1 MEEALLKKE
10 EAPESRLVKL
20 LLEKD
25 FQITCAESCTGGMIA
40 SLLVNVPGVSEI
52 LMESYV
58 TYSNEAKHR
67 LLGVEQEALSEY
79 GAVSQQV
86 AFQMA
91 EGAARAAGAD
101 AAIAVTGIAGPGG
114 GTAQKPVGLVYI
126 GTYLCGNIRVTE
138 NHFLGER
145 YEIRKQAA
153 EAALLQL
160 TAQLTEQG

>member
-20 LLEKD
+20 LLEKGL
-25 FQITCAESCTGGMIA
+25 QITCAESCTGGMIA

-67 LLGVEQEALSEY
+67 LLGVEQETLSEY
-79 GAVSQQV
+79 GAVSPQV

>member
-10 EAPESRLVKL
+10 EAPERRLVKL

-25 FQITCAESCTGGMIA
+25 LQITCAESCTGGMIA

>member
-1 MEEALLKKE
+1 MEEALFKKE

-25 FQITCAESCTGGMIA
+25 LQITCAESCTGGMIA
-40 SLLVNVPGVSEI
+40 SRLVNVPGVSEI

-58 TYSNEAKHR
+58 TYSNEAKHK
-67 LLGVEQEALSEY
+67 LLGVEQEALSKY

>member
-10 EAPESRLVKL
+10 EAPESRLVQL

-25 FQITCAESCTGGMIA
+25 LQITCAESCTGGMIA

>member
-20 LLEKD
+20 LLEKGL
-25 FQITCAESCTGGMIA
+25 QITCAESCTGGMIA

-67 LLGVEQEALSEY
+67 LLGVEQETLSEY
-79 GAVSQQV
+79 GAASPQV

>member
-25 FQITCAESCTGGMIA
+25 LQITCAESCTGGMIA

-91 EGAARAAGAD
+91 EGAARAAGAES
-101 AAIAVTGIAGPGG
+101 AKAVTEIAGPGG

>member
-1 MEEALLKKE
+1 MEEALFKKE

-25 FQITCAESCTGGMIA
+25 LQITCAESCTGGMIA
-40 SLLVNVPGVSEI
+40 SRLVNVPGVSEI

-67 LLGVEQEALSEY
+67 LLGVEQEALSKY

-160 TAQLTEQG
+160 TVQLTEQG

>member
-1 MEEALLKKE
+1 
-10 EAPESRLVKL
+10 
-20 LLEKD
+20 
-25 FQITCAESCTGGMIA
+25 
-40 SLLVNVPGVSEI
+40 
-52 LMESYV
+52 MESYV

-114 GTAQKPVGLVYI
+114 GTAQ
-126 GTYLCGNIRVTE
+126 NR
-138 NHFLGER
+138 
-145 YEIRKQAA
+145 
-153 EAALLQL
+153 
-160 TAQLTEQG
+160 

>member
-25 FQITCAESCTGGMIA
+25 LQITCAESCTGGMIA

-67 LLGVEQEALSEY
+67 LLGVEQEALSKY

>member
-1 MEEALLKKE
+1 MEEALFKKE

-25 FQITCAESCTGGMIA
+25 LQITCAESCTGGMIT
-40 SLLVNVPGVSEI
+40 SRLVNVPGVSEI

-67 LLGVEQEALSEY
+67 LLGVEQEALSKY

-145 YEIRKQAA
+145 YEIRRQAA

>member
-1 MEEALLKKE
+1 MEEELFKKE

-25 FQITCAESCTGGMIA
+25 LQITCAESCTGGMIA
-40 SLLVNVPGVSEI
+40 SRLVNVPGVSEI

-67 LLGVEQEALSEY
+67 LLGVEQEALSKY

-145 YEIRKQAA
+145 YEIRRQAA

>member
-25 FQITCAESCTGGMIA
+25 LQITCAESCTGGMIT

-67 LLGVEQEALSEY
+67 LLGVEQEALSKY

-145 YEIRKQAA
+145 YEIRRQAA

>member
-40 SLLVNVPGVSEI
+40 SRLVNVPGVSEI

>member
-1 MEEALLKKE
+1 MEEALFKKE

-20 LLEKD
+20 LLVKD
-25 FQITCAESCTGGMIA
+25 LQITCAESCTGGMIA
-40 SLLVNVPGVSEI
+40 SRLVNVPGVSEI

-67 LLGVEQEALSEY
+67 LLGVEQEALSKY

-145 YEIRKQAA
+145 YEIRRQAA

-160 TAQLTEQG
+160 TAQLTAQG

>member
-1 MEEALLKKE
+1 MTEEISKKE
-10 EAPESRLVKL
+10 ETLEGRLVKL

-25 FQITCAESCTGGMIA
+25 LQITCAESCTGGMIA
-40 SLLVNVPGVSEI
+40 SLLVNVPGISKI

-79 GAVSQQV
+79 GAVSPQV
-86 AFQMA
+86 AYQMA

-101 AAIAVTGIAGPGG
+101 AAIAVTGIAGPLG

-126 GTYLCGNIRVTE
+126 GTYLCGNIQVTE
-138 NHFLGER
+138 NRFRGGR
-145 YEIRKQAA
+145 YEIRRQAA

-160 TAQLTEQG
+160 TAQLKERC

>member
-25 FQITCAESCTGGMIA
+25 LQITCAESCTGGMIA
-40 SLLVNVPGVSEI
+40 SRLVNVPGVSEI

-67 LLGVEQEALSEY
+67 LLGVEQEALSKY

-145 YEIRKQAA
+145 YEIRRQAA

-160 TAQLTEQG
+160 TAQLTAQG

>member
-1 MEEALLKKE
+1 MEEALFKKE

-25 FQITCAESCTGGMIA
+25 LQITCAESCTGGMIA
-40 SLLVNVPGVSEI
+40 SRLVNVPGVSEI

-67 LLGVEQEALSEY
+67 LLGVEQEALSKY

-145 YEIRKQAA
+145 YEIRRQAA
-153 EAALLQL
+153 EAALL
-160 TAQLTEQG
+160 

>member
-1 MEEALLKKE
+1 MEEALFKKE

-25 FQITCAESCTGGMIA
+25 LQITCAESCTGGMIA
-40 SLLVNVPGVSEI
+40 SRLVNVPGVSEI

-67 LLGVEQEALSEY
+67 LLGVEQEALSKY

>member
-1 MEEALLKKE
+1 M
-10 EAPESRLVKL
+10 
-20 LLEKD
+20 
-25 FQITCAESCTGGMIA
+25 
-40 SLLVNVPGVSEI
+40 
-52 LMESYV
+52 
-58 TYSNEAKHR
+58 TYYNEAKHR

-126 GTYLCGNIRVTE
+126 GTFCSRAFQNVCTLCTGKRLE
-138 NHFLGER
+138 G
-145 YEIRKQAA
+145 
-153 EAALLQL
+153 
-160 TAQLTEQG
+160 

>member
-1 MEEALLKKE
+1 MEEALFKKE

-25 FQITCAESCTGGMIA
+25 LQITCAESCTGGMIA
-40 SLLVNVPGVSEI
+40 SRLVNVPGVSEI

-67 LLGVEQEALSEY
+67 LLGVEQETLSKY

-145 YEIRKQAA
+145 YEIRRQAA

>member
-10 EAPESRLVKL
+10 EAPESRLVKF

-25 FQITCAESCTGGMIA
+25 LQITCAESCTGGMIA

>member
-1 MEEALLKKE
+1 MEEALLRKE

-25 FQITCAESCTGGMIA
+25 LQITCAESCTGGMIA

>member
-1 MEEALLKKE
+1 MEEALFKKE

-25 FQITCAESCTGGMIA
+25 LQITCAESCTGGMIA
-40 SLLVNVPGVSEI
+40 SRLVNVPGVSEI

-67 LLGVEQEALSEY
+67 LLGVEQEALSKY

-145 YEIRKQAA
+145 YEIRRQAA

>member
-25 FQITCAESCTGGMIA
+25 LQITCAESCTGGMIA

-91 EGAARAAGAD
+91 EGAARAARAD

>member
-1 MEEALLKKE
+1 
-10 EAPESRLVKL
+10 
-20 LLEKD
+20 
-25 FQITCAESCTGGMIA
+25 MIA

>member
-1 MEEALLKKE
+1 MEEALFKKE

-25 FQITCAESCTGGMIA
+25 LQITCAESCTGGMIA
-40 SLLVNVPGVSEI
+40 SRLVNVPGVSEI

-145 YEIRKQAA
+145 YEIRRQAA

>member
-1 MEEALLKKE
+1 MEEALFKKE

-25 FQITCAESCTGGMIA
+25 LQITCAESCTGGMIA
-40 SLLVNVPGVSEI
+40 SRLVNVPGVSEI

-67 LLGVEQEALSEY
+67 LLGVEQEALSKY

-114 GTAQKPVGLVYI
+114 GTAQKSVGLVYI

-145 YEIRKQAA
+145 YEIRRQAA

>member
-25 FQITCAESCTGGMIA
+25 LQITCAESCTGGMIA

-79 GAVSQQV
+79 GAVSPQV

-91 EGAARAAGAD
+91 EGAARTAGAD

-138 NHFLGER
+138 NHFPGER
-145 YEIRKQAA
+145 YEIRRQAA

>member
-25 FQITCAESCTGGMIA
+25 LQITCAESCTGGMIA

-86 AFQMA
+86 AFQKCP
-91 EGAARAAGAD
+91 D
-101 AAIAVTGIAGPGG
+101 NKPLLPG
-114 GTAQKPVGLVYI
+114 KEK
-126 GTYLCGNIRVTE
+126 R
-138 NHFLGER
+138 
-145 YEIRKQAA
+145 
-153 EAALLQL
+153 
-160 TAQLTEQG
+160 

>member
-25 FQITCAESCTGGMIA
+25 HQITCAESCTGGMIA
-40 SLLVNVPGVSEI
+40 SRLVNVPGVSEI

-67 LLGVEQEALSEY
+67 LLGVEQEALSKY

-145 YEIRKQAA
+145 YEIRRQAA

>member
-1 MEEALLKKE
+1 MEEALFKKE

-25 FQITCAESCTGGMIA
+25 LQITCAESCTGGMIA
-40 SLLVNVPGVSEI
+40 SRLVNVPGVSEI

-67 LLGVEQEALSEY
+67 LLGVEQEALSKY

-138 NHFLGER
+138 NHFRGER

-160 TAQLTEQG
+160 TAQLTAQG

>member
-1 MEEALLKKE
+1 MEEALFKKE
-10 EAPESRLVKL
+10 EEPESRLVKL

-25 FQITCAESCTGGMIA
+25 LQITCAESCTGGMIA
-40 SLLVNVPGVSEI
+40 SRLVNVPGVSEI

-67 LLGVEQEALSEY
+67 LLGVEQEALSKY

-153 EAALLQL
+153 EVALLQL
-160 TAQLTEQG
+160 TAQLTAQG

>member
-1 MEEALLKKE
+1 MEEALFKKE

-25 FQITCAESCTGGMIA
+25 LQITCAESCTGGMIA
-40 SLLVNVPGVSEI
+40 SRLVNVPGVSEI
-52 LMESYV
+52 RMESYV

-67 LLGVEQEALSEY
+67 LLGVEQEALSKY

>member
-25 FQITCAESCTGGMIA
+25 LQITCAESCTGGMIA
-40 SLLVNVPGVSEI
+40 SRLVNVPGVSEI

-67 LLGVEQEALSEY
+67 LLGVEQEALSKY

>member
-25 FQITCAESCTGGMIA
+25 LQITCAESCTGGMIA
-40 SLLVNVPGVSEI
+40 SLLVNVPGVSES

-58 TYSNEAKHR
+58 TYSNGAKHR

-160 TAQLTEQG
+160 TAQLT

>member
-25 FQITCAESCTGGMIA
+25 LQITCAESCTGGMIT
-40 SLLVNVPGVSEI
+40 SRLVNVPGVSEI

>member
-1 MEEALLKKE
+1 MEEALFKKE

-25 FQITCAESCTGGMIA
+25 LQITCAESCTGGMIA
-40 SLLVNVPGVSEI
+40 SRLVNVPGVSEI

-67 LLGVEQEALSEY
+67 LLGVEQEALSKY

-160 TAQLTEQG
+160 TAQLTAQG

>member
-1 MEEALLKKE
+1 MTEEISKKE
-10 EAPESRLVKL
+10 ETLEGRLVKL

-25 FQITCAESCTGGMIA
+25 LLITCAESCTGGMIA
-40 SLLVNVPGVSEI
+40 SLLVNVPGISKI

-79 GAVSQQV
+79 GAVSPQV
-86 AFQMA
+86 AYQMA

-101 AAIAVTGIAGPGG
+101 AAIAVTGIAGPLG

-126 GTYLCGNIRVTE
+126 GTYLCGNTQVTE
-138 NHFLGER
+138 NRFRGGR
-145 YEIRKQAA
+145 YEIRRQAA

-160 TAQLTEQG
+160 TAQLKEQC

>member
-1 MEEALLKKE
+1 MEEALFKKE

-25 FQITCAESCTGGMIA
+25 LQITCAESCTGGMIA
-40 SLLVNVPGVSEI
+40 SRLVNVPGVSEI

-67 LLGVEQEALSEY
+67 LLGVEQEALSKY

-145 YEIRKQAA
+145 YEIRRQAA

-160 TAQLTEQG
+160 TAQLTAQG

>member
-25 FQITCAESCTGGMIA
+25 LQITCAESCTGGMIA

-101 AAIAVTGIAGPGG
+101 AAIAATGIAGPGG